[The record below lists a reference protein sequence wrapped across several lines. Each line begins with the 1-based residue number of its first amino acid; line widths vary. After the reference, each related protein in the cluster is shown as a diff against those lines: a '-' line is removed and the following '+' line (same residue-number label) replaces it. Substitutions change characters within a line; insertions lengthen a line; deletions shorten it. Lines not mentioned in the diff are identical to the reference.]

1 VSGTGSAAELARGE
15 PMVDVAVGPLTFS
28 MTPATAEAV
37 RGGELDPDVGY
48 MQGLVK
54 VTGDMAAFYD
64 LLPLADSVA
73 FRRVVGLDVGDVAP

>member
-1 VSGTGSAAELARGE
+1 VPPPLVEVSVG
-15 PMVDVAVGPLTFS
+15 AVSFS
-28 MTPATAEAV
+28 MTLEVAAAV
-37 RGGELDPDVGY
+37 RAGDLDPDVGY
-48 MQGLVK
+48 MQGRVK